1 MSQYV
6 KQENLIKFNLLR
18 RRSPVLRTVPV
29 QCNTVILQYL
39 HFLLFLK
46 NCTFHP
52 PAALAA
58 MAEYIQYIH
67 KGQVET
73 FSSDSSESSMFYK
86 KYLPTLDLR
95 TNIKYLHNENLTVP
109 VPAVFLRLSSYS

>member
-46 NCTFHP
+46 NCTFQP
-52 PAALAA
+52 PAAI
-58 MAEYIQYIH
+58 AEYIQYIH

-73 FSSDSSESSMFYK
+73 FSSDSSESSQFHK
-86 KYLPTLDLR
+86 KYLLTLDLR
-95 TNIKYLHNENLTVP
+95 TNIKDLHKKI
-109 VPAVFLRLSSYS
+109 